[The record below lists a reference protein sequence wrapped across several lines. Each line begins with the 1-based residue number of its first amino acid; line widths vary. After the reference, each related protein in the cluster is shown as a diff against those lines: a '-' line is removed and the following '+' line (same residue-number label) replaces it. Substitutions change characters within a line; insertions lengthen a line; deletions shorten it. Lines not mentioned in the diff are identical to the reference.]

1 MLRHLHARGSVLAL
15 LGACVVLACSPAPP
29 VEVGVD
35 YVTPRLSERDDPPE
49 PEVPPLDDDLPD
61 DDEVISDPAASLLD
75 FDDFIDSSF
84 ERGEVSPYC
93 HSSFQACGGLLAGTW
108 VVEDNCNPE
117 TRELDVL
124 QSWGKA
130 RMSLDETACWDAVQR
145 LRWNWSGELRFEGG
159 VAIDNRERKQQVDMQ
174 LTARCLNASFGVPE
188 ADSVSPTVCEALQ
201 EEGTMTCGLANGVCL
216 CSSRTVSTGTASGE
230 YGVLGVSVAIGESP
244 STRYQYCVDGDMLLW
259 REEEGA
265 QRQVVLRRTVDPPPG
280 TTDPV
285 EVPR

>member
-1 MLRHLHARGSVLAL
+1 MLRLLHAGESVFAL
-15 LGACVVLACSPAPP
+15 FGVCAVLACTPAPP

-35 YVTPRLSERDDPPE
+35 YVTPRLSESDGPSE
-49 PEVPPLDDDLPD
+49 PEVPPLEDDIVEDDD
-61 DDEVISDPAASLLD
+61 VIQESILD

-93 HSSFQACGGLLAGTW
+93 RSSFQACGGLLAGTW

-117 TRELDVL
+117 IRERDVL

-130 RMSLDETACWDAVQR
+130 RMDLDEGACWDAVQR

-159 VAIDNRERKQQVDMQ
+159 VAIDNRERKQQVDVQ
-174 LTARCLNASFGVPE
+174 LTSRCLNVSFGIPE
-188 ADSVSPTVCEALQ
+188 SESVSPRVCEAMQ
-201 EEGTMTCGLANGVCL
+201 EQGTTTCGLANGVCL
-216 CSSRTVSTGTASGE
+216 CSNRTVSTGTASGT

-244 STRYQYCVDGDMLLW
+244 SAFYEYCVDGDMLLW
-259 REEEGA
+259 REKEGA
-265 QRQVVLRRTVDPPPG
+265 QRQVVLRRTVAPPPG